1 MSDEVENE
9 LVSASKPPGL
19 VIWNEVEA
27 TDPKYV
33 KPFKKDGYEG
43 DSANPTWL
51 FKQATRVFG
60 PAGIGWGY
68 VVESQE
74 FIDGPPILINKE
86 PTGLVEKLHTARV
99 RLWYKVPADDLPP
112 HLIATIPEGHS
123 VEGSVYGVGHTPF
136 MYLTQSGRVFY
147 DKEYEKKSITD
158 AVTKAL
164 ALLGFAA
171 DIRMGMWDEADY
183 VLQQRDEF
191 GVANAVDQAA
201 AKLTQLTEFNEWF
214 DKNVELMKTS
224 VSLREL
230 EYIYKPGIIRVTRQ
244 GNKDQVQAFTDAK
257 NLAARRL
264 LDTAKEKATT
274 VVIAS

>member
-1 MSDEVENE
+1 MSDEVEVMPS
-9 LVSASKPPGL
+9 LGL
-19 VIWNEVEA
+19 VLWNDVEA

-33 KPFKKDGYEG
+33 KPFKNDGYEG

-74 FIDGPPILINKE
+74 FIDGSPIVINKE
-86 PTGLVEKLHTARV
+86 PTGLVAKLHTARV
-99 RLWYKVPADDLPP
+99 RLWYKMGRDRLPP
-112 HLIATIPEGHS
+112 HLAGTDAAVEGH
-123 VEGSVYGVGHTPF
+123 VYGVGHTPF
-136 MYLTQSGRVFY
+136 MYATKDGRVFY

-158 AVTKAL
+158 AITKAL
-164 ALLGFAA
+164 ALLGFAG

-183 VLQQRDEF
+183 VRQQRDEF
-191 GVANAVDQAA
+191 AVEDAVDQAA
-201 AKLTQLTEFNEWF
+201 AKLSQLAEFNEWF
-214 DKNVELMKTS
+214 DKNVKLMISS

-230 EYIYKPGIIRVTRQ
+230 EYLYKPGLIRVTRQ
-244 GNKDQVQAFTDAK
+244 GSKEQVGAFTDAK

-264 LDTAKEKATT
+264 LDMKK
-274 VVIAS
+274 VVVTETPS

>member
-1 MSDEVENE
+1 
-9 LVSASKPPGL
+9 
-19 VIWNEVEA
+19 
-27 TDPKYV
+27 
-33 KPFKKDGYEG
+33 
-43 DSANPTWL
+43 
-51 FKQATRVFG
+51 
-60 PAGIGWGY
+60 
-68 VVESQE
+68 
-74 FIDGPPILINKE
+74 
-86 PTGLVEKLHTARV
+86 
-99 RLWYKVPADDLPP
+99 
-112 HLIATIPEGHS
+112 
-123 VEGSVYGVGHTPF
+123 
-136 MYLTQSGRVFY
+136 VFY